1 MPKKILL
8 DAARTS
14 FKKIMEIAQNM
25 RKGKKDRRATPP
37 KGGDGREHN
46 RRKNKGLVDVIEK
59 EQKRQ
64 NIKPFQGQY

>member
-1 MPKKILL
+1 
-8 DAARTS
+8 
-14 FKKIMEIAQNM
+14 MEIAQNM

-46 RRKNKGLVDVIEK
+46 RRKNKELVDVIEK

>member
-1 MPKKILL
+1 MSKKILL

-46 RRKNKGLVDVIEK
+46 RRIDTGKKNKESG
-59 EQKRQ
+59 
-64 NIKPFQGQY
+64 GY

>member
-37 KGGDGREHN
+37 AGGDGREHN
-46 RRKNKGLVDVIEK
+46 RRISTGKKK
-59 EQKRQ
+59 
-64 NIKPFQGQY
+64 

>member
-8 DAARTS
+8 DVARKS

-37 KGGDGREHN
+37 VGGDGREHN
-46 RRKNKGLVDVIEK
+46 IRTKKNKGI
-59 EQKRQ
+59 
-64 NIKPFQGQY
+64 GY